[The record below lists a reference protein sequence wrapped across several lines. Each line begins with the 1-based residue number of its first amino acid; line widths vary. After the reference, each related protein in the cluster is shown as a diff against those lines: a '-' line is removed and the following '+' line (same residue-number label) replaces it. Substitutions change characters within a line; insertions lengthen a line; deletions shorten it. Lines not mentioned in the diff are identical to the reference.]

1 MMYHLNQSIKDEG
14 FDKAIIVSANT
25 GAFICAIYHF
35 NQLIYCGLKEMW
47 VADGR
52 SGATSGF

>member
-1 MMYHLNQSIKDEG
+1 MMYHLNQLIKDEG
-14 FDKAIIVSANT
+14 FDKAIIVSADT
-25 GAFICAIYHF
+25 DAFVCAIYHF

-47 VADGR
+47 VTDGE